1 MEDLEYI
8 ALQLP
13 RLRFSGSLRI
23 QHKSR
28 KAPHKITNL
37 SHGGMIWHIQ
47 FEWGQHTRSFNFWG
61 KQCVQNSYFSL
72 SIYKISCHLHL
83 WWKQFD
89 TVKSALCIKSSWI
102 NCTKKS
108 QRIRRRCARLQS
120 GYGQQHQSGTLCFLS
135 SLGKNIQSRGPGQS
149 LSLLLWSLLGS
160 GEYKEIGK
168 SSSSKGD
175 WLLYTSPKA

>member
-1 MEDLEYI
+1 
-8 ALQLP
+8 
-13 RLRFSGSLRI
+13 
-23 QHKSR
+23 
-28 KAPHKITNL
+28 
-37 SHGGMIWHIQ
+37 MIWHIQ

-149 LSLLLWSLLGS
+149 LFASLKLARFRGIQRDWKKLIIKRWLTTIYITKSLSL
-160 GEYKEIGK
+160 
-168 SSSSKGD
+168 SSMCT
-175 WLLYTSPKA
+175 L